1 MIVKIYKQYLP
12 LAPNTAIYTDLQG
25 ELLTIEEQ
33 RGEVVVYFNANS
45 ETYHKYYI
53 YLVETGKEAYVKD
66 GKYLKTLM
74 LANGDY
80 VLHVF
85 IKEILE

>member
-1 MIVKIYKQYLP
+1 M
-12 LAPNTAIYTDLQG
+12 
-25 ELLTIEEQ
+25 
-33 RGEVVVYFNANS
+33 VVYFNANS